1 MFETTID
8 TKHNVIIATA
18 GGTLSEADFEGLS
31 ESINEYINTTDHAPG
46 LVLHAAQF
54 PHWKNAAAMMA
65 HFKLVHD
72 HQKILPKVAL
82 VSDNS
87 TLASM
92 PTLVDFFVQAKIR
105 HFQEKDFDKAV
116 SWVCLADDDRPSV
129 RLIEGL
135 PADVLAYELVGTLTS
150 RDYEEILDPVVKDKL
165 ERHDKLKV
173 LVVAGDGFDGATAG
187 ALWDDARLGLR
198 HLTGFSK
205 IALVSDVKWL
215 RQASKLFGPMMPG
228 QLHVFDLAQRDEAIT
243 WIKS

>member
-8 TKHNVIIATA
+8 REHNLIIATA
-18 GGTLSEADFEGLS
+18 EQTLSEADFEGLS
-31 ESINEYINTTDHAPG
+31 DCINEYINTTDRAPG
-46 LVLHAAQF
+46 IVLHAAQF
-54 PHWKNAAAMMA
+54 PHWKNAAAMVA
-65 HFKLVHD
+65 HFKLVRD
-72 HQKILPKVAL
+72 HQKVLPKVAL

-92 PTLVDFFVQAKIR
+92 PALVDFFVQAKIR
-105 HFQEKDFDKAV
+105 HFQEQDFDKAV
-116 SWVCLADDDRPSV
+116 SWARLTDNDDTAV
-129 RLIEGL
+129 RMIEGL
-135 PADVLAYELVGTLTS
+135 PADVLAYELIGTVSS
-150 RDYEEILDPVVKDKL
+150 RDYEEILGPLVKEKL
-165 ERHDKLKV
+165 KKHDKLKV

-205 IALVSDVKWL
+205 IALVSDIRWL

-228 QLHVFDLAQRDEAIT
+228 QLHVFDLDQREEAIA